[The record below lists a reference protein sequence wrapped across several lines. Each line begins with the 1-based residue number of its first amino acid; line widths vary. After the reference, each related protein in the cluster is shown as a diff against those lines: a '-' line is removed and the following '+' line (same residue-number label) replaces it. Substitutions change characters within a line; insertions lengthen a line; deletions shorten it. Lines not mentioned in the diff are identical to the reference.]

1 MGNIYNKK
9 VNMAKN
15 STQLEVLL
23 LKLKTDSQKLNL
35 NLDDT
40 LLEEIAKDLGAAA
53 YASDSKFV
61 DSNSESELKTI
72 KDKFLIGKL
81 GLPDTSKLDDAIQE
95 VLEQLKDLKNKKHR
109 VLIYALLKKKF
120 EKVKVEVKEEIK
132 EEKNDVKSFFSSLI
146 SKIKQYF

>member
-1 MGNIYNKK
+1 
-9 VNMAKN
+9 MAKN

-23 LKLKTDSQKLNL
+23 LKLKADSDKLNL
-35 NLDDT
+35 NLNDN
-40 LLEEIAKDLGAAA
+40 LLEETAKELGATAFA
-53 YASDSKFV
+53 NDSKFV

-81 GLPDTSKLDDAIQE
+81 GLPDTSQLDDAIQD

-120 EKVKVEVKEEIK
+120 EKVKVEVDEEIK
-132 EEKNDVKSFFSSLI
+132 EESNNLKSFFSSLI
-146 SKIKQYF
+146 TKIKNYF